1 MSSPVTIFPTVR
13 RAGMST
19 EGDGC
24 LKQEAYAVLGIK
36 TYNWKQDNTQ
46 TSTKHD
52 ILTGGAE

>member
-1 MSSPVTIFPTVR
+1 
-13 RAGMST
+13 MST